1 LVDFGRAAG
10 PKPRIVVPLMSR
22 EAFKART
29 KAYALRV
36 INLVDALPRD
46 MVSKNL
52 GQQLLWSGTSVAA
65 NYRAAVRGKSAADF
79 VAKMGIVEEECD
91 ESLLWMELL
100 IEAQRIK
107 AERMAALMRE
117 GNEILAVTVA
127 SIKTARRGR

>member
-1 LVDFGRAAG
+1 
-10 PKPRIVVPLMSR
+10 MSR

-36 INLVDALPRD
+36 IKVVDALPRD
-46 MVSKNL
+46 TVSKTL
-52 GQQLLWSGTSVAA
+52 GLQLLRSGTSVAA

-79 VAKMGIVEEECD
+79 TAKMGIVEEECD

-100 IEAQRIK
+100 IDSGRIR
-107 AERMAALMRE
+107 AGRLSSLMTE
-117 GNEILAVTVA
+117 GGEILAITVA